1 MMRAIEVMG
10 YGILL
15 FTESGMQGIRMKQWF
30 MRGMRWG
37 MLFCV
42 MGMTVACA
50 TPSDALAPRETV
62 PAVLYITP
70 APTLDI
76 NATATAYSVA
86 IVPSPTPSGMYVI
99 KAGDSLSLIAEDFST
114 TVEDIMA
121 ANPDITQPEAIQVGQ
136 SIIVPSLV
144 DRTPLPA
151 PTFGPEDLPTAT
163 ALPPTETPEVVAATP
178 TP

>member
-1 MMRAIEVMG
+1 
-10 YGILL
+10 
-15 FTESGMQGIRMKQWF
+15 
-30 MRGMRWG
+30 
-37 MLFCV
+37 
-42 MGMTVACA
+42 
-50 TPSDALAPRETV
+50 V

-76 NATATAYSVA
+76 NATATAYSMA
-86 IVPSPTPSGMYVI
+86 IVPSPTPSGMYVV

-136 SIIVPSLV
+136 AIIVPSLV
-144 DRTPLPA
+144 DRTPMPA

>member
-1 MMRAIEVMG
+1 MMQVMC

-37 MLFCV
+37 TMLCV
-42 MGMTVACA
+42 MGMSVACA

-76 NATATAYSVA
+76 NATATAYSMA
-86 IVPSPTPSGMYVI
+86 ILPSPTPSGMYIV

-136 SIIVPSLV
+136 AIIVPSLV
-144 DRTPLPA
+144 DRSPMPA

-163 ALPPTETPEVVAATP
+163 ALPPTATPEVVAATP

>member
-1 MMRAIEVMG
+1 MMCMMQVMC

-37 MLFCV
+37 TMLCV
-42 MGMTVACA
+42 MGMSVACA

-76 NATATAYSVA
+76 NATATA
-86 IVPSPTPSGMYVI
+86 
-99 KAGDSLSLIAEDFST
+99 
-114 TVEDIMA
+114 
-121 ANPDITQPEAIQVGQ
+121 
-136 SIIVPSLV
+136 
-144 DRTPLPA
+144 
-151 PTFGPEDLPTAT
+151 
-163 ALPPTETPEVVAATP
+163 
-178 TP
+178 